1 MYKANVCADFCES
14 IKCCLVQ
21 TEFVGYLVLSGIADV
36 EEDNNMKHEYFS
48 SCGQDKDQKIRRAEV
63 SLGVK

>member
-1 MYKANVCADFCES
+1 MFFKWGQEKKYKANVRASFYES

-36 EEDNNMKHEYFS
+36 EEDNNMKDEYFS
-48 SCGQDKDQKIRRAEV
+48 GCGQDR
-63 SLGVK
+63 

>member
-1 MYKANVCADFCES
+1 MCASFYES

-36 EEDNNMKHEYFS
+36 EEDNNMKDEYFS
-48 SCGQDKDQKIRRAEV
+48 GCGQDR
-63 SLGVK
+63 